1 MCPDAIAIELARTAF
16 PGEVVRLELEYANYL
31 TSLRQHD
38 AAILHFIEAG
48 CGSSLMPLYC
58 TVSYHCERSV

>member
-1 MCPDAIAIELARTAF
+1 MCVAIELARTAF
-16 PGEVVRLELEYANYL
+16 PGEVVRLELEFANYL

-48 CGSSLMPLYC
+48 YGSLSRSLLA
-58 TVSYHCERSV
+58 SSVLTNDRF